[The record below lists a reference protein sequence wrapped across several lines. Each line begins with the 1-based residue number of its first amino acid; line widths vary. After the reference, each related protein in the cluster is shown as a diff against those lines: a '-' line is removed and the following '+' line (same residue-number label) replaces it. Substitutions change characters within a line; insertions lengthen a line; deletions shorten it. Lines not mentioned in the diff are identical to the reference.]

1 MLLQVKI
8 QGYSAKI
15 KEPMWIKELQKKVDK
30 GRYKRMEDFENDVE
44 LMFSNC
50 AQFNYQDDNIYKHVS
65 VLPYS

>member
-1 MLLQVKI
+1 
-8 QGYSAKI
+8 
-15 KEPMWIKELQKKVDK
+15 
-30 GRYKRMEDFENDVE
+30 MEDFENDVE